1 MSLSTLQPLC
11 YWTITPLF
19 AIATITTVARTYI
32 RLFIKSFG
40 LDDWAS
46 ITLLFFNAGLQ
57 AILYVFLKYGA
68 GLHIVKVQTEHP
80 DYITRLLKG
89 LFAIEIYYIWMH
101 FYLKMGFLLFYMR
114 LSHVPSFRILIYMTM
129 VGNALCTVGIWLLY
143 CLQCI
148 PLEAFWNP
156 AKYPDTICLN
166 SSVTYFVPYSLM
178 LSLDIVIFIIPIHT
192 VWKLQ
197 MTLRRKLQVLSVICT
212 GGAAVLVSAL
222 RLVVLL
228 EFSRSPDFTWT
239 LGKMII
245 ISSFEIN
252 VAIIAS
258 NMPSM
263 KALWTSWR
271 DGTLSSQQSKYSQHH
286 QLSDIPSSGQQSR
299 SASKTRGWPDPT
311 AKANNVSEQSLVTK
325 DRVAVTHSPHQDT
338 HDYPLQH
345 PED

>member
-1 MSLSTLQPLC
+1 MYTMSLSTLQPLC

-19 AIATITTVARTYI
+19 AIAT
-32 RLFIKSFG
+32 
-40 LDDWAS
+40 
-46 ITLLFFNAGLQ
+46 FFNAGLQ

-68 GLHIVKVQTEHP
+68 GLHIIKVQTEHP
-80 DYITRLLKG
+80 DYITQLLKG

-101 FYLKMGFLLFYMR
+101 FHLKMGFLLFYMR
-114 LSHVPSFRILIYMTM
+114 LSHVQSFRILIYMAM
-129 VGNALCTVGIWLLY
+129 VCNALS
-143 CLQCI
+143 
-148 PLEAFWNP
+148 
-156 AKYPDTICLN
+156 KYPDTICLN

-178 LSLDIVIFIIPIHT
+178 LSLDIAIFIIPIHT

-299 SASKTRGWPDPT
+299 SASKNR
-311 AKANNVSEQSLVTK
+311 VTK
-325 DRVAVTHSPHQDT
+325 DRAVVTHSPH
-338 HDYPLQH
+338 
-345 PED
+345 

>member
-1 MSLSTLQPLC
+1 
-11 YWTITPLF
+11 
-19 AIATITTVARTYI
+19 
-32 RLFIKSFG
+32 
-40 LDDWAS
+40 
-46 ITLLFFNAGLQ
+46 
-57 AILYVFLKYGA
+57 
-68 GLHIVKVQTEHP
+68 
-80 DYITRLLKG
+80 
-89 LFAIEIYYIWMH
+89 
-101 FYLKMGFLLFYMR
+101 
-114 LSHVPSFRILIYMTM
+114 
-129 VGNALCTVGIWLLY
+129 
-143 CLQCI
+143 
-148 PLEAFWNP
+148 
-156 AKYPDTICLN
+156 
-166 SSVTYFVPYSLM
+166 M
-178 LSLDIVIFIIPIHT
+178 LALDISIFVIPIHT

-228 EFSRSPDFTWT
+228 EFSRSLDFTWT

-271 DGTLSSQQSKYSQHH
+271 EGTLSSQQSKYSQHH

-299 SASKTRGWPDPT
+299 SASKTRGWADPT
-311 AKANNVSEQSLVTK
+311 AKANNISEQSLVTK
-325 DRVAVTHSPHQDT
+325 DRVVVTHSPHQDT
-338 HDYPLQH
+338 HDYPLQN

>member
-1 MSLSTLQPLC
+1 MGQ
-11 YWTITPLF
+11 
-19 AIATITTVARTYI
+19 
-32 RLFIKSFG
+32 
-40 LDDWAS
+40 
-46 ITLLFFNAGLQ
+46 
-57 AILYVFLKYGA
+57 
-68 GLHIVKVQTEHP
+68 
-80 DYITRLLKG
+80 G

-101 FYLKMGFLLFYMR
+101 FHLKMGFLLFYMR
-114 LSHVPSFRILIYMTM
+114 LSHVQSFRILIYMAM
-129 VGNALCTVGIWLLY
+129 VCNALCTVGIWVLY

-178 LSLDIVIFIIPIHT
+178 LSLDIAIFIIPIHT

-299 SASKTRGWPDPT
+299 SASKNRGWPDPT
-311 AKANNVSEQSLVTK
+311 AKANNISEQSLVTK
-325 DRVAVTHSPHQDT
+325 DRAVVTHSPH
-338 HDYPLQH
+338 
-345 PED
+345 